1 MSQNITL
8 HPNQCR
14 AGRAL
19 VRWSQAELSQQCGMS
34 KSTIVDFELGNRV
47 LIPRTLVEIRR
58 TLEAAGVV
66 FVTSEGIYGA
76 AVRCSVG
83 DAR

>member
-1 MSQNITL
+1 MSQNIKL

-19 VRWSQAELSQQCGMS
+19 VRWSQAELSQHCGMS

-47 LIPRTLVEIRR
+47 LIARTQVEIRR

-66 FVTSEGIYGA
+66 FLTSDGIYGA
-76 AVRCSVG
+76 AVRCDAG
-83 DAR
+83 DHR